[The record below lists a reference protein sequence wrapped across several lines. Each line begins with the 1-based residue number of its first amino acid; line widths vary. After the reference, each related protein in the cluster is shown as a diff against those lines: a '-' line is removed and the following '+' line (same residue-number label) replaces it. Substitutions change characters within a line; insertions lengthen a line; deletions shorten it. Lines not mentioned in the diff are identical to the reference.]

1 MKYLIAAIIAYHI
14 IGAIAWLFTEHKP
27 AKTIKQIEAEHRQI
41 LREQERLAKAQER
54 EEKARLAAEE
64 KLVKEQEKQAAQLAK
79 HEKQI
84 QDLYFKVE
92 KCEDEIAHF
101 TELADTLSEQRD
113 AMLEEIDVITKR
125 LEHAGGEL
133 DPLNA
138 SHDSRF
144 AGSRKVTPASCA
156 ARYMDAFATTLDDK
170 RTAKQKQADADK
182 LSKRRDTLQG
192 KVIRLNN
199 QIFAAEQR
207 VKKATHEKDTAE
219 KALSA

>member
-1 MKYLIAAIIAYHI
+1 MNDLNLYAGEKMTYLIIGIVAYLIIR
-14 IGAIAWLFTEHKP
+14 WLITP
-27 AKTIKQIEAEHRQI
+27 SQPPVKTITQIEREQRLI
-41 LREQERLAKAQER
+41 LREQERQCR
-54 EEKARLAAEE
+54 EVERLAR
-64 KLVKEQEKQAAQLAK
+64 EQEKQATQLAK

-84 QDLYFKVE
+84 QDLYYKVE

-113 AMLEEIDVITKR
+113 AMQAEIDAITKR
-125 LEHAGGEL
+125 LEHAGSEL

-138 SHDSRF
+138 SLDPRYVGGKRS
-144 AGSRKVTPASCA
+144 TPASCA
-156 ARYMDAFATTLDDK
+156 TRYMDAFATTLDDK
-170 RTAKQKQADADK
+170 RTAKQKQADTDK

-192 KVIRLNN
+192 KVIRFNN

-207 VKKATHEKDTAE
+207 VKKAVHEKDNAE